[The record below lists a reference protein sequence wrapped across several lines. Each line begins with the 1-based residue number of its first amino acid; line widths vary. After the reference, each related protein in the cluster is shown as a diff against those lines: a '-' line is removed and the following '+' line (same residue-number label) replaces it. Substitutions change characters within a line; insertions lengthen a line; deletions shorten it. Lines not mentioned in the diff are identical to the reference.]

1 MKNSHHQQF
10 MPNLCYIIYFDL
22 CIGAFGLQTT
32 SNDPCLVQF
41 ILYLTMTNDGRVVN
55 SPLSFLYY

>member
-10 MPNLCYIIYFDL
+10 MPNLHYIIYFYL

-32 SNDPCLVQF
+32 FNDPCPVQF
-41 ILYLTMTNDGRVVN
+41 ILYLTEMMGE
-55 SPLSFLYY
+55 